1 MFLVVG
7 EFKHHGQDEQQFCGD
22 VHGGVGRGVFLVWI
36 FVVHH
41 ATSTFVRDIEIHDCY
56 SYHSPNL

>member
-1 MFLVVG
+1 
-7 EFKHHGQDEQQFCGD
+7 